1 MRRGVRQHHGDAY
14 PRTPNRLKLG
24 AWLSG
29 CSHGKVRV
37 QHSHICSFPAAK
49 PRETKEEMT
58 STRSLEK
65 VATTQ
70 GSSLLVPH
78 TPPRPS
84 LTHHRMRGF
93 RQHICFPFL
102 FLFTYLLPLLC
113 ALNRGSAFHMIP
125 TLANLRPPR
134 CGGWSTSLEDES
146 P

>member
-14 PRTPNRLKLG
+14 PRTPNRLKLGG

-93 RQHICFPFL
+93 RPHICFPFL
-102 FLFTYLLPLLC
+102 FFIYISPSPSVCSEPRQCISYDPNLGEPET
-113 ALNRGSAFHMIP
+113 SAVW
-125 TLANLRPPR
+125 
-134 CGGWSTSLEDES
+134 GLEHLS
-146 P
+146 GR